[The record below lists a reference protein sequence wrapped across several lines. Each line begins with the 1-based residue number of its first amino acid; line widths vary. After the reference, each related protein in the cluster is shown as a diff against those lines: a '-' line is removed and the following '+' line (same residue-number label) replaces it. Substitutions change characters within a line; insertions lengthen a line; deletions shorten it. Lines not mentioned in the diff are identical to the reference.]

1 MKLKFNDTEE
11 TYEIASYRIINQNL
25 VVLKGENLPQGKTCG
40 FKLLR
45 DDGSVDTDCSDYTV
59 KFNVLTE
66 IENVLMYSRSESN
79 IETED
84 NPAGRYCHTP
94 NPEDIHED
102 VDPLTN
108 EELTECVADLMYES
122 SLRQLGL

>member
-1 MKLKFNDTEE
+1 MKLKFNDMDEL
-11 TYEIASYRIINQNL
+11 YEVTSYRIINQNL

-45 DDGSVDTDCSDYTV
+45 DDGSVDTDCSGYTV

-66 IENVLMYSRSESN
+66 LENILMYSINES
-79 IETED
+79 IVETKD
-84 NPAGRYCHTP
+84 NPAYRYCSTP

-108 EELTECVADLMYES
+108 EELTECVAELMYES

>member
-11 TYEIASYRIINQNL
+11 MYEITSYRIINQNL
-25 VVLKGENLPQGKTCG
+25 AVLKGENLPQGKSCG

-45 DDGSVDTDCSDYTV
+45 DDGSVSIDCSDYTV

-66 IENVLMYSRSESN
+66 IENVLMFSNSKDN

-94 NPEDIHED
+94 KPEEIKED

>member
-1 MKLKFNDTEE
+1 MEISFNDSEE
-11 TYEIASYRIINQNL
+11 TYKISSYRIRNQNL
-25 VVLKGENLPQGKTCG
+25 IILKGENLPQGKTCG
-40 FKLLR
+40 FKLIR
-45 DDGSVDTDCSDYTV
+45 DDGSVDTDYSDYTV
-59 KFNVLTE
+59 KYNVFTE
-66 IENVLMYSRSESN
+66 IENVLMFSNSEDN

-94 NPEDIHED
+94 DPEDIRED

-122 SLRQLGL
+122 SLRQLGF